1 MREPTWCFLC
11 LLAILYVLLSQV
23 AKFPDDLLEPL
34 SLDVFLIGM
43 LFMLKF
49 VCTYVPVIWSEVW
62 LSEECGD

>member
-11 LLAILYVLLSQV
+11 LSAILNVLLSQV
-23 AKFPDDLLEPL
+23 AKLPDDLLEPL
-34 SLDVFLIGM
+34 SLDMFLIGT

-49 VCTYVPVIWSEVW
+49 ACTCVPVICSEVG